1 MLALQKYRLVIHAR
15 PKPARTYSYVI
26 TLTDDP
32 YWSDMGKEAFE
43 TPDEAAQAGRRAIDR
58 LEALHR
64 TVQ

>member
-43 TPDEAAQAGRRAIDR
+43 TPDEAAQAGRRA
-58 LEALHR
+58 A
-64 TVQ
+64 T